1 MHWLE
6 GAATRAGLAG
16 APSLSIPS
24 DVTSVEAWEIATR
37 TLGLTPQELAA
48 RVAPQF
54 GLRVAEFDR
63 TDPRALALLPERLA
77 RRYHVFPLREDDRNI
92 YVATSDPTDIEV
104 EHAIGFASGRRPV
117 FELAAPGLIEDALL
131 SGYSADR
138 MVENLLTTVDSQIA
152 DAVRV
157 VDELEPEAVD
167 LSDVETGPVVKLT
180 NLILR
185 DAVMHGVSDVHV
197 EPGPKGGTVRFR
209 IDGVMRQHMHLP
221 MAALNR
227 VVSRI
232 KVLARMDI
240 ANRLIAQDGRAK
252 VSIEGRNY
260 DLRISTVPT
269 RDAEKAVIRVLRPE
283 SARKLE
289 EVGVTPRELA
299 RLRQL
304 LACRD
309 GIVIVTGPTGSGKT
323 TTLYSAIKEIATGH
337 VNIMT
342 VEDPIEYELPGIT
355 QIQVE
360 AKRGVTFA
368 SALRAIL
375 RQDPDVIFVGEI
387 RDLETAEVAAQAAL
401 TGHLVHATLH
411 TNDSMSAVTRLA
423 DLGLD
428 RQTIA
433 TCLRGCLA
441 QRLVRRVCP
450 DCAQPLLG
458 ALTEEE
464 ERLSGQFGVLP
475 LSRATGCKRC
485 GNTGYRGR
493 LPLVEVAIVTPSIA
507 DMIAGGATAQQLQ
520 RAAIAA
526 GMAPLRDV
534 AVARVRRGETTLQE
548 IERVLGDQL
557 EDEPAAVGVNPGIL
571 ILNPDPAWRR
581 MARAM
586 LEGAGFRVGEAMD
599 GETAVRLLGDGREFS
614 FVISEASLPALAAP
628 LGPALLTAGDDAT
641 ETTIET
647 VLDLPLPPTPGDQ
660 ASAPYENENGHAGD
674 NGHGNGHGHTNG
686 HGHANGHGH
695 RSAAGAGSAPDWT
708 RAAGAVQNAV
718 RRALR

>member
-6 GAATRAGLAG
+6 GAVARAGLAG
-16 APSLSIPS
+16 ASSLTIPS
-24 DVTSVEAWEIATR
+24 DVGNIEAWDIATR
-37 TLGLTPQELAA
+37 TLGLPPQELAA
-48 RVAPQF
+48 RVASQF
-54 GLRVAEFDR
+54 GLRVAEFER

-77 RRYHVFPLREDDRNI
+77 RRYHVFPLREDDRHI
-92 YVATSDPTDIEV
+92 YVATADPTDIEV

-117 FELAAPGLIEDALL
+117 FELAAPSLIEDALL

-138 MVENLLTTVDSQIA
+138 LVENLLNTVDSQIA

-167 LSDVETGPVVKLT
+167 LSEVETGPVVKLT

-185 DAVMHGVSDVHV
+185 DAVMHGVSDVHI
-197 EPGPKGGTVRFR
+197 EPGPKGGAVRFR

-240 ANRLIAQDGRAK
+240 ANRLVAQDGRAK
-252 VSIEGRNY
+252 VAIEGRNY

-269 RDAEKAVIRVLRPE
+269 REAEKAVIRVLRPE

-289 EVGVTPRELA
+289 EVGITPRELA

-360 AKRGVTFA
+360 TKRGVTFA

-401 TGHLVHATLH
+401 TGHLVLATLH

-458 ALTEEE
+458 SLTEEE
-464 ERLSGQFGVLP
+464 ERLSSQFGVLP

-493 LPLVEVAIVTPSIA
+493 LPLIEVAIVTPTIA
-507 DMIAGGATAQQLQ
+507 DMIAAGATAQQLQ
-520 RAAIAA
+520 RAAIGA

-548 IERVLGDQL
+548 IERVLGDSID
-557 EDEPAAVGVNPGIL
+557 DEPVVSNNPGVL
-571 ILNPDPAWRR
+571 VLNPDPAWRR
-581 MARAM
+581 MARAL
-586 LEGAGFRVGEAMD
+586 LEGAGLRVSEAMD
-599 GETAVRLLGDGREFS
+599 PETAARMMDEGHEFS
-614 FVISEASLPALAAP
+614 FVVTEASMPMLGAPRRQELLPSGNGSADAPIDTVAEAP
-628 LGPALLTAGDDAT
+628 LGGT
-641 ETTIET
+641 
-647 VLDLPLPPTPGDQ
+647 
-660 ASAPYENENGHAGD
+660 
-674 NGHGNGHGHTNG
+674 TNG
-686 HGHANGHGH
+686 HG
-695 RSAAGAGSAPDWT
+695 SVDTGAGGVSSDWT
-708 RAAGAVQNAV
+708 QLAGAVQNAV
-718 RRALR
+718 RRAI

>member
-1 MHWLE
+1 MPRREWPKKMHWLE
-6 GAATRAGLAG
+6 GAVARAGLAG
-16 APSLSIPS
+16 ASSLSIPS
-24 DVTSVEAWEIATR
+24 DVSNAEGWDIASR
-37 TLGLTPQELAA
+37 TLGLAPQELAA

-54 GLRVAEFDR
+54 GLRVAEFER

-92 YVATSDPTDIEV
+92 YVATADPTDIEV

-117 FELAAPGLIEDALL
+117 FELAPPNLIEDALL

-167 LSDVETGPVVKLT
+167 LSEVETGPVVKLT

-185 DAVMHGVSDVHV
+185 DAVMHGVSDVHI

-240 ANRLIAQDGRAK
+240 ANRLVAQDGRAK
-252 VSIEGRNY
+252 VAIEGRNY

-269 RDAEKAVIRVLRPE
+269 REAEKAVIRVLRPE

-360 AKRGVTFA
+360 TKRGVTFA
-368 SALRAIL
+368 NSLRAIL

-387 RDLETAEVAAQAAL
+387 RDLETAEVAAQAAM
-401 TGHLVHATLH
+401 TGHLVLATLH

-433 TCLRGCLA
+433 TCLRGALA

-458 ALTEEE
+458 SLTENE
-464 ERLSGQFGVLP
+464 ERLSAQFGVLP

-534 AVARVRRGETTLQE
+534 AVARVRRGETTLEE

-557 EDEPAAVGVNPGIL
+557 EDEQTNTTTPGIL
-571 ILNPDPAWRR
+571 VLNPDPAWRR
-581 MARAM
+581 MARAL
-586 LEGAGFRVGEAMD
+586 LEGAGFRVSEAMD
-599 GETAVRLLGDGREFS
+599 PDAAAHLMQDGRVFS
-614 FVISEASLPALAAP
+614 FVVTEASLPMLAAP
-628 LGPALLTAGDDAT
+628 RGPGLLTAGNAAAESPVDPLADRPLG
-641 ETTIET
+641 ET
-647 VLDLPLPPTPGDQ
+647 
-660 ASAPYENENGHAGD
+660 ANGHAASEP
-674 NGHGNGHGHTNG
+674 TNG
-686 HGHANGHGH
+686 
-695 RSAAGAGSAPDWT
+695 AGADWSQL
-708 RAAGAVQNAV
+708 AGAVQNAV
-718 RRALR
+718 RRALQ

>member
-6 GAATRAGLAG
+6 GAVARAGLAG
-16 APSLSIPS
+16 ASSLSIPG
-24 DVTSVEAWEIATR
+24 DVGNVEAWEIAAR
-37 TLGLTPQELAA
+37 TLGLAPADLAA
-48 RVAPQF
+48 RIASQF
-54 GLRVAEFDR
+54 GLRVAEFER

-77 RRYHVFPLREDDRNI
+77 RRYHVFPLREDDRHI
-92 YVATSDPTDIEV
+92 YVATADPTDIEV

-117 FELAAPGLIEDALL
+117 FELAPPNLIEDALL

-138 MVENLLTTVDSQIA
+138 MVENLLTTVDSQIS

-167 LSDVETGPVVKLT
+167 ISEVETGPVVKLT

-185 DAVMHGVSDVHV
+185 DAVMHGVSDVHI
-197 EPGPKGGTVRFR
+197 EPGPKGGSVRFR

-240 ANRLIAQDGRAK
+240 ANRLVAQDGRAK
-252 VSIEGRNY
+252 VAIEGRNY

-289 EVGVTPRELA
+289 EVGITPRELA

-360 AKRGVTFA
+360 TKRGVTFA
-368 SALRAIL
+368 NSLRAIL

-387 RDLETAEVAAQAAL
+387 RDLETAEVAAQAAM
-401 TGHLVHATLH
+401 TGHLVLATLH

-458 ALTEEE
+458 SLTEEE
-464 ERLSGQFGVLP
+464 DRLAAQFGVLP
-475 LSRATGCKRC
+475 LSRAAGCKRC

-493 LPLVEVAIVTPSIA
+493 LPLIEVAIVTPSIA
-507 DMIAGGATAQQLQ
+507 DMIATGATAQQLQ

-557 EDEPAAVGVNPGIL
+557 EDDRQETGTPSVLV
-571 ILNPDPAWRR
+571 LNPDPAWRR
-581 MARAM
+581 MARAL
-586 LEGAGFRVGEAMD
+586 LEGGGFHVAEAADAEMAVQMAGQGV
-599 GETAVRLLGDGREFS
+599 EFS
-614 FVISEASLPALAAP
+614 FVISEPAILQLATPRRQELLPSGETNHEAPIDAVADVP
-628 LGPALLTAGDDAT
+628 LGG
-641 ETTIET
+641 
-647 VLDLPLPPTPGDQ
+647 
-660 ASAPYENENGHAGD
+660 SSNGHVPVPVEPGTPMDWSQFAGV
-674 NGHGNGHGHTNG
+674 
-686 HGHANGHGH
+686 
-695 RSAAGAGSAPDWT
+695 
-708 RAAGAVQNAV
+708 VQKAV
-718 RRALR
+718 RQ

>member
-6 GAATRAGLAG
+6 GAVARAGLAG
-16 APSLSIPS
+16 ASSLSIPG
-24 DVTSVEAWEIATR
+24 DVGNVEAWDIAAR
-37 TLGLTPQELAA
+37 TLGLAPVELASRIA
-48 RVAPQF
+48 SQF
-54 GLRVAEFDR
+54 GLRVAEFER

-77 RRYHVFPLREDDRNI
+77 RRYHVFPLRENDRNI
-92 YVATSDPTDIEV
+92 YVATADPTDIEV

-117 FELAAPGLIEDALL
+117 FELAPPNQIEDALL

-152 DAVRV
+152 DAVKV

-167 LSDVETGPVVKLT
+167 LSEVETGPVVKLT

-185 DAVMHGVSDVHV
+185 DAVMHGVSDVHI
-197 EPGPKGGTVRFR
+197 EPGPKGGSVRFR

-240 ANRLIAQDGRAK
+240 ANRLVAQDGRAK
-252 VSIEGRNY
+252 VAIEGRNY

-283 SARKLE
+283 NARRLE
-289 EVGVTPRELA
+289 EVGITPRELA

-360 AKRGVTFA
+360 TKRGVTFA
-368 SALRAIL
+368 SSLRAIL

-401 TGHLVHATLH
+401 TGHLVLATLH
-411 TNDSMSAVTRLA
+411 TNDSMSAVARLA

-458 ALTEEE
+458 SLTEEE
-464 ERLSGQFGVLP
+464 ERLSAQFGVLP
-475 LSRATGCKRC
+475 LSRAAGCKRC

-493 LPLVEVAIVTPSIA
+493 LPLIEVAIVTPSIA
-507 DMIAGGATAQQLQ
+507 DMVATGGTAQQLQ
-520 RAAIAA
+520 RAAITA

-557 EDEPAAVGVNPGIL
+557 EDETAATGTPGIL
-571 ILNPDPAWRR
+571 ILNADPAWRR
-581 MARAM
+581 MARAL
-586 LEGAGFRVGEAMD
+586 LEGGGFRVAEAAD
-599 GETAVRLLGDGREFS
+599 ADTAAQLMHEGVEFS
-614 FVISEASLPALAAP
+614 FVVSEASMLQLAAP
-628 LGPALLTAGDDAT
+628 RRQELLPSSSGQGAPPIDAVADQPLGG
-641 ETTIET
+641 
-647 VLDLPLPPTPGDQ
+647 PT
-660 ASAPYENENGHAGD
+660 NGHAATPEPGSPVD
-674 NGHGNGHGHTNG
+674 W
-686 HGHANGHGH
+686 
-695 RSAAGAGSAPDWT
+695 SQFAGV
-708 RAAGAVQNAV
+708 VQHAV
-718 RRALR
+718 RRPM

>member
-6 GAATRAGLAG
+6 GAVARAGLAG
-16 APSLSIPS
+16 ASSLSIPG
-24 DVTSVEAWEIATR
+24 DVGNLEAWDIAAR
-37 TLGLTPQELAA
+37 TLGLSPSDLAGRIA
-48 RVAPQF
+48 SQF
-54 GLRVAEFDR
+54 GLRVAEFER

-77 RRYHVFPLREDDRNI
+77 RRYHVFPLREDDRHL
-92 YVATSDPTDIEV
+92 YVATADPTDIEV

-117 FELAAPGLIEDALL
+117 FELAPPNLIEDALL

-157 VDELEPEAVD
+157 VDELEPEALD
-167 LSDVETGPVVKLT
+167 LSEVETGPVVKLT

-185 DAVMHGVSDVHV
+185 DAVMHGVSDVHI
-197 EPGPKGGTVRFR
+197 EPGPKGGSVRFR

-232 KVLARMDI
+232 KVLAKMDI
-240 ANRLIAQDGRAK
+240 ANRLVAQDGRAK
-252 VSIEGRNY
+252 VAIEGRSY

-289 EVGVTPRELA
+289 EVGITPRELA

-360 AKRGVTFA
+360 TKRGVTFA
-368 SALRAIL
+368 NSLRAIL

-387 RDLETAEVAAQAAL
+387 RDLETAEVAAQAAM
-401 TGHLVHATLH
+401 TGHLVLATLH

-458 ALTEEE
+458 SLTEEE
-464 ERLSGQFGVLP
+464 ERLAAQFGVLP
-475 LSRATGCKRC
+475 LSRAAGCKRC

-493 LPLVEVAIVTPSIA
+493 LPLIEVAIVTPSIA
-507 DMIAGGATAQQLQ
+507 DMVATGATAQQLQ

-557 EDEPAAVGVNPGIL
+557 EEEPQETGTPSIL
-571 ILNPDPAWRR
+571 VLNPDPAWRR
-581 MARAM
+581 MARAL
-586 LEGAGFRVGEAMD
+586 LEGGGFRVAEAPD
-599 GETAVRLLGDGREFS
+599 AETAAHLAGEGVEFS
-614 FVISEASLPALAAP
+614 FVVSEASILQLAQPRRQELLPSGEARHEPPIDAVADKP
-628 LGPALLTAGDDAT
+628 LGGTA
-641 ETTIET
+641 
-647 VLDLPLPPTPGDQ
+647 
-660 ASAPYENENGHAGD
+660 NGHA
-674 NGHGNGHGHTNG
+674 
-686 HGHANGHGH
+686 
-695 RSAAGAGSAPDWT
+695 AAPPTQLGGPADWSQF
-708 RAAGAVQNAV
+708 ADVVQKAI
-718 RRALR
+718 RQ

>member
-6 GAATRAGLAG
+6 GAVARAGLAG
-16 APSLSIPS
+16 ASSLSIPG
-24 DVTSVEAWEIATR
+24 DVGNVEAWDIAAR
-37 TLGLTPQELAA
+37 TLGLSPADLAGRIA
-48 RVAPQF
+48 SQF
-54 GLRVAEFDR
+54 GLRVAEFER

-77 RRYHVFPLREDDRNI
+77 RRYHVYPLREDDRHL
-92 YVATSDPTDIEV
+92 YVATADPTDIEV

-117 FELAAPGLIEDALL
+117 FELAAPNLIEDALL

-167 LSDVETGPVVKLT
+167 LSEVETGPVVKLT

-185 DAVMHGVSDVHV
+185 DAVMHGVSDVHI

-232 KVLARMDI
+232 KVLAKMDI
-240 ANRLIAQDGRAK
+240 ANRLVAQDGRAK
-252 VSIEGRNY
+252 VSIEGRSY

-283 SARKLE
+283 SARRLE
-289 EVGVTPRELA
+289 EVGITPRELA

-360 AKRGVTFA
+360 TKRGVTFA
-368 SALRAIL
+368 NSLRAIL

-401 TGHLVHATLH
+401 TGHLVLATLH

-458 ALTEEE
+458 SLTEEE
-464 ERLSGQFGVLP
+464 ERLAAQFGVLP
-475 LSRATGCKRC
+475 LSRAAGCKRC

-493 LPLVEVAIVTPSIA
+493 LPLIEVAIVTPSIA
-507 DMIAGGATAQQLQ
+507 DMVATGATAQQLQ
-520 RAAIAA
+520 RSAIAA

-557 EDEPAAVGVNPGIL
+557 EEAPQETGTPSIL
-571 ILNPDPAWRR
+571 VLNPDPAWRR
-581 MARAM
+581 MARAL
-586 LEGAGFRVGEAMD
+586 LEGGGFRVAEAPD
-599 GETAVRLLGDGREFS
+599 AETAAHLAGDGVEFS
-614 FVISEASLPALAAP
+614 FVVSEASILQLAQPRRQELLPSGVARHQPPIDAVADKP
-628 LGPALLTAGDDAT
+628 LGG
-641 ETTIET
+641 
-647 VLDLPLPPTPGDQ
+647 PT
-660 ASAPYENENGHAGD
+660 NGHAPP
-674 NGHGNGHGHTNG
+674 
-686 HGHANGHGH
+686 
-695 RSAAGAGSAPDWT
+695 APAQPGGPGGLASWSQFADV
-708 RAAGAVQNAV
+708 VQRAV
-718 RRALR
+718 RQ